1 MRKNQHTLKK
11 SYYFEG
17 KGLHTGTYAHMK
29 IMPAPA
35 DSGIKFRRTDLRNKP
50 VIEAIANNVTNTA
63 RSTTISHRETLA
75 VTIEHIMSCFTGLGV
90 DNAIVELDNIEVPIM
105 DGSARYFVEAI
116 MADGLQNQG
125 VPRHFLEIKDAIE
138 LSDDYSGS
146 WIRVEPASAPSV
158 DVTVDFGSRI
168 IGIQNVHW
176 DPSVDYATEIGPSR
190 TFCFFHEIEHLY
202 RNNLIKVVITRKD
215 GSTFFEKVFSKA
227 MFESFLDEEY
237 MRHNVLLGMVYN
249 GRDENNLR
257 FLGSVG
263 RPDILTEEFVPFN
276 VYVSRMGEVRV
287 EKANL
292 ENLDGYKVF
301 EEVQIKDEV

>member
-29 IMPAPA
+29 LLPAPP
-35 DSGIKFRRTDLRNKP
+35 DTGIKFRRTDLRNKP
-50 VIEAIANNVTNTA
+50 VIAAIADNVSNTA

-75 VTIEHIMSCFTGLGV
+75 VTIEHIMSCFTGLGI

-116 MADGLQNQG
+116 MADGLQNQD
-125 VPRHFLEIKDAIE
+125 VPRQFLKIKDAIE

-146 WIRVEPASAPSV
+146 WIRVEPASSPSV

-168 IGIQNVHW
+168 IGVQNVHW
-176 DPSVDYATEIGPSR
+176 DPSVEYATEIGPSR

-202 RNNLIKVVITRKD
+202 RNNLIKGGDLDNAIVIVEHEATEEQLKWVSQLFNLPDLHVTDD
-215 GSTFFEKVFSKA
+215 GYLNNLKLHFPDECGRHKL
-227 MFESFLDEEY
+227 LD
-237 MRHNVLLGMVYN
+237 LLG
-249 GRDENNLR
+249 DLR
-257 FLGSVG
+257 
-263 RPDILTEEFVPFN
+263 LTGGYMN
-276 VYVSRMGEVRV
+276 ARV
-287 EKANL
+287 TAFKPGHALNTKMAKAL
-292 ENLDGYKVF
+292 RAM
-301 EEVQIKDEV
+301 IK